1 MEALQS
7 LLEESV
13 RSGVIPSAQAV
24 VLHEGRV
31 AFQGGAGGTTPASRY
46 DLASLTKVLGPTA
59 IFLSLWSKGQ
69 LGPQTPIARFYPG
82 SALAAVNATVGD
94 LLFHRS
100 GLPAWQPFF
109 GPLMYA
115 VPELRDPA
123 CPPEVRAEVREEVV
137 RAAVL
142 QTLERAPGEA
152 AVYSDLGFIV
162 LGEICGRVAERSL
175 DALVEERVAREF
187 GLDLRYHRLTRM
199 PADAG
204 ESPATGLVRPRP
216 PAPGQDHGWKDVEP
230 LPSPAGEVDDDNAW
244 VMDGVAGHAG
254 MFGTAEAVA
263 RFGQV
268 VLDGFRKGNALGP
281 APLWQMLLT
290 KDPKVEGSS
299 RTMGFDTPTRSP
311 ELITVQ
317 AELVEAAGR
326 DALTLR
332 RAQGERGTPL
342 PASSA
347 GRYFGNRSP
356 GAVGHLG
363 FTGTSLWIDLSR
375 NLVVSLLTNRTL
387 PGRDNLG
394 IRELR
399 PRFHDAVVEALGLV

>member
-1 MEALQS
+1 MDALQS

-13 RSGVIPSAQAV
+13 RTGVVPSAQAC

-31 AFQGGAGGTTPASRY
+31 VYQGAAGGTSPASRY

-59 IFLSLWSKGQ
+59 VFLSLWSSGQ
-69 LGPQTPIARFYPG
+69 LGPQTPIARFYPK

-109 GPLMYA
+109 GPLMHA

-123 CPPEVRAEVREEVV
+123 CPPQVRAQVREEVV

-162 LGEICGRVAERSL
+162 LGEICGRVAEQSL
-175 DALVEERVAREF
+175 DALVEERVAKAF

-199 PADAG
+199 PADAKD
-204 ESPATGLVRPRP
+204 SPATGLVRPRP
-216 PAPGQDHGWKDVEP
+216 PAPGQEHGWKDVAP
-230 LPSPAGEVDDDNAW
+230 VPSVAGEVDDDNAW

-254 MFGTAEAVA
+254 LFGTAEAVA

-268 VLDGFRKGNALGP
+268 VLDGFRGGNALAP
-281 APLWQMLLT
+281 APLWQMLLAR
-290 KDPKVEGSS
+290 DRKVEGSTRS
-299 RTMGFDTPTRSP
+299 MGFDTPSRT
-311 ELITVQ
+311 
-317 AELVEAAGR
+317 EAG
-326 DALTLR
+326 
-332 RAQGERGTPL
+332 GTSV
-342 PASSA
+342 SSA
-347 GRYFGNRSP
+347 GRFLGNRSP

-387 PGRDNLG
+387 PGRDALG